1 MAATSTDALGAHDAA
16 PVNPAESR
24 QLLKRLSTVVQAG
37 AAPSFADAGA
47 RSGYIRRRMEH
58 RSAQVAIFLQHPHMH
73 LALSSLLNAQDSS
86 PYTVA
91 SIGGAGG
98 SDAVGLILCRN
109 GLAVHRDGAGA
120 PLAAAPARRPVR
132 VWVYDLEEGW
142 SDAVQAVT
150 RSLQRVGVEC
160 AGDAVG
166 FSTCDCTH
174 SLTHA
179 SNTHLARH
187 AVDLDLVV
195 FSFVLAENALALQV
209 LVAVEIDRTAVSCA
223 HSRRMQHALRWS
235 SPPCHVYAAAWPT
248 QSAPGASALL
258 TAVCL
263 LAKWPTWAG
272 RWVFVSGRTVA
283 GSQALGFRAHTRL
296 YLQTVSRNRVRG
308 VDAWMAGDA
317 ASVAGGHQ
325 WPLQECHGA
334 QTWCLDEHAWNVK
347 IAVARFQAVRGRDLS
362 LGVVGC
368 GFSITGN
375 RSAWHYILASL

>member
-223 HSRRMQHALRWS
+223 HSRRMQYALRWA
-235 SPPCHVYAAAWPT
+235 SPHCYLHAAAWPT
-248 QSAPGASALL
+248 QSAPEASALL
-258 TAVCL
+258 TAVCW

-334 QTWCLDEHAWNVK
+334 QTWCLAARLLLS
-347 IAVARFQAVRGRDLS
+347 IAQKCGHRGRR
-362 LGVVGC
+362 
-368 GFSITGN
+368 T
-375 RSAWHYILASL
+375 